1 MQAEEEEEEA
11 IQEKRYNFTFFHDL
25 SPVSCLSLFR
35 AEVER
40 TLAAPRSASPRAK
53 AALVRSGS
61 TSPIFRDKMTI
72 NTKNGGEWLPF
83 YTGRRCDGTRTSWKV
98 SLPRPGFFPSRF
110 KRALSKCSKLA
121 FISGLLFIHEVI
133 LRLIDFFPQKPLI

>member
-53 AALVRSGS
+53 AAVVRSGSRRGS
-61 TSPIFRDKMTI
+61 TSPIFRDQMTI

-83 YTGRRCDGTRTSWKV
+83 
-98 SLPRPGFFPSRF
+98 
-110 KRALSKCSKLA
+110 
-121 FISGLLFIHEVI
+121 
-133 LRLIDFFPQKPLI
+133 